1 MTNTE
6 QKNQP
11 SERELN
17 IKLLNAY
24 AVILKGIS
32 RDAQGV
38 IDTELY
44 EVLTDKIKELLKL
57 L

>member
-1 MTNTE
+1 MKTE
-6 QKNQP
+6 KEL

-24 AVILKGIS
+24 ATILKGIS
-32 RDAQGV
+32 RDSQGV
-38 IDTELY
+38 VDIEFY
-44 EVLTDKIKELLKL
+44 ETLTIKIKEVLKL

>member
-1 MTNTE
+1 MKKIENS
-6 QKNQP
+6 NQP

-17 IKLLNAY
+17 IKLLNSY
-24 AVILKGIS
+24 ATILKGIS
-32 RDAQGV
+32 RDSQGV

-44 EVLTDKIKELLKL
+44 EILTGKIKELLKL